1 MTERPSI
8 LCFGDS
14 LTAGWYKYGLEY
26 HPYAKKLHECL
37 QAAFPTTDIMIEVD
51 GVPGDLVT
59 SPPGSFLSRIQGR
72 CATKKYDWVIVLGGT
87 NDLGYGNGPDKIYSA
102 LQESWNVVL
111 ATGGKVLALTVP
123 ECAAESAILDQRRAQ
138 LNSAILAHQAERFY
152 AFDLKSQ
159 IPYRAATQTFRDEIF
174 DDGLHLTP
182 AGYDLMGSLVGAHLI
197 GL

>member
-1 MTERPSI
+1 MTERLSI

-37 QAAFPTTDIMIEVD
+37 QAALPTTDIMIEVD

-87 NDLGYGNGPDKIYSA
+87 KWVSLLIYYVHCTFTHTDLFAQVTLGMA
-102 LQESWNVVL
+102 M
-111 ATGGKVLALTVP
+111 ALTRYILP
-123 ECAAESAILDQRRAQ
+123 FKSPGMSFLLQAAKYL
-138 LNSAILAHQAERFY
+138 
-152 AFDLKSQ
+152 
-159 IPYRAATQTFRDEIF
+159 P
-174 DDGLHLTP
+174 
-182 AGYDLMGSLVGAHLI
+182 
-197 GL
+197 